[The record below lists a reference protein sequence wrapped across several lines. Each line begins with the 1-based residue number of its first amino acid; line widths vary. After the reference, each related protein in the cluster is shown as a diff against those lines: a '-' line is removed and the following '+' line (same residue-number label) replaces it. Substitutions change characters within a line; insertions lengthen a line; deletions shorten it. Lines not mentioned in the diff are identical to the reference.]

1 MIYLLKKQLTKFTL
15 IKTLL
20 FTLTKWHIDGQAVVI
35 NICDVKINKCNLI
48 KASNGEIYSILSEI
62 SG

>member
-20 FTLTKWHIDGQAVVI
+20 FTLTKWNIDGQANVI
-35 NICDVKINKCNLI
+35 NFFKKL
-48 KASNGEIYSILSEI
+48 K
-62 SG
+62 